1 MYVDIYIIFIDCISS
16 FFDNMGNNI
25 LTLQHRIDQLGIQI
39 DALKNINTNQ
49 HINQPINP
57 SVNQPINPS
66 VNSCDEQGYET
77 DSRINSIP
85 DESQSIDSPI
95 NDKHKGVIIK
105 CYKCNKTFKY
115 KSRLAAHLRRKKP
128 CDFILEIKDI
138 DEVNKAK
145 DENRFCKFCN
155 RIFASTKYLK
165 THILKN
171 CPIAP
176 NVKNGNKGT
185 EILYKHN
192 ILDNIVFD
200 NDVDNYITINIHG
213 TENLDFITDDDITQI
228 YDSVLTIKMNKNI
241 KEGDV
246 RSLNYAV
253 DTILCKL
260 LILVYNNQLHPE
272 NFNMFIPSL
281 DDFILSNDKKI
292 MTYNK
297 NGWSLEDS
305 TLVYYKINE
314 SIIYNLL
321 VLKRPRG
328 PDYNII
334 SKQIF
339 KIKEIPESI
348 IIPVIENIKKLLD
361 CINYHPTLHII

>member
-1 MYVDIYIIFIDCISS
+1 M
-16 FFDNMGNNI
+16 
-25 LTLQHRIDQLGIQI
+25 
-39 DALKNINTNQ
+39 
-49 HINQPINP
+49 
-57 SVNQPINPS
+57 
-66 VNSCDEQGYET
+66 
-77 DSRINSIP
+77 
-85 DESQSIDSPI
+85 
-95 NDKHKGVIIK
+95 
-105 CYKCNKTFKY
+105 
-115 KSRLAAHLRRKKP
+115 
-128 CDFILEIKDI
+128 
-138 DEVNKAK
+138 
-145 DENRFCKFCN
+145 
-155 RIFASTKYLK
+155 
-165 THILKN
+165 KN

-213 TENLDFITDDDITQI
+213 TENLEFITDDDITQI

-246 RSLNYAV
+246 RSLNDAV

-297 NGWSLEDS
+297 DGWSLEDS

-321 VLKRPRG
+321 VVKRPRG

-361 CINYHPTLHII
+361 CINYHPTLQII